1 MVFNIFK
8 RNKKKDRELAEK
20 KGQEQKHK
28 TKKTISVSSPNG
40 GDKKVEKEGKETQPE
55 GKGAAKKSAK
65 KVSEIAYRVLIKPH
79 ITEKAS
85 ILAQDNRY
93 LFEVFQSATKGQVVQ
108 AVKAVYDVEV
118 KSVRMVR
125 IPSKKVRL
133 GKRREGVKK
142 GYKKAIV
149 QLEQGQKIEIMP
161 R

>member
-1 MVFNIFK
+1 MHLG
-8 RNKKKDRELAEK
+8 RA
-20 KGQEQKHK
+20 
-28 TKKTISVSSPNG
+28 
-40 GDKKVEKEGKETQPE
+40 PE

-85 ILAQDNRY
+85 TFAQDNRY

-108 AVKAVYDVEV
+108 AVRDVYGVNV
-118 KSVRMVR
+118 KSVRMIR

-133 GKRREGVKK
+133 GKKREGIKK

-149 QLEQGQKIEIMP
+149 QLRPGQKIEIMP

>member
-28 TKKTISVSSPNG
+28 TKKTIFVSSPDG
-40 GDKKVEKEGKETQPE
+40 GDKKVEKEGKEIQAE

-65 KVSEIAYRVLIKPH
+65 KVAEIAYRVLIKPH

-108 AVKAVYDVEV
+108 AVRDVYGVNV
-118 KSVRMVR
+118 KSVRMIR
-125 IPSKKVRL
+125 NTS
-133 GKRREGVKK
+133 
-142 GYKKAIV
+142 
-149 QLEQGQKIEIMP
+149 
-161 R
+161 